1 MLIKVNQKYRTKDL
15 GLGSSVTCGECVRN
29 PTTPIQ
35 RIVPYF
41 NLTQRYLFSEEI
53 EYLTFWFWK
62 SFEQTIYI
70 HIHVSIY
77 LLIIYH
83 VNIIVKEYLHS
94 KHVGYKHKYYV
105 RKHVNKGKVYNSMWV
120 KYLLDRY
127 HVSTNYYH
135 VRKHAN
141 KWIVYNSMW
150 VKYLLDRYHGSTN
163 YRTNKLQH
171 RKKRKKRSWKD
182 SILFSSTIFS
192 FLPCKKYDNKNTL
205 VPK

>member
-83 VNIIVKEYLHS
+83 VNINVKEYLQS
-94 KHVGYKHKYYV
+94 KHVGYIQK
-105 RKHVNKGKVYNSMWV
+105 
-120 KYLLDRY
+120 
-127 HVSTNYYH
+127 YH
-135 VRKHAN
+135 VRKHAY
-141 KWIVYNSMW
+141 KGIVYNSMW
-150 VKYLLDRYHGSTN
+150 VKYLLDILHVSIN
-163 YRTNKLQH
+163 YYTNKLQH
-171 RKKRKKRSWKD
+171 KNKKRELEGQHFVILHNFLIFTMQKRWQ
-182 SILFSSTIFS
+182 
-192 FLPCKKYDNKNTL
+192 
-205 VPK
+205 